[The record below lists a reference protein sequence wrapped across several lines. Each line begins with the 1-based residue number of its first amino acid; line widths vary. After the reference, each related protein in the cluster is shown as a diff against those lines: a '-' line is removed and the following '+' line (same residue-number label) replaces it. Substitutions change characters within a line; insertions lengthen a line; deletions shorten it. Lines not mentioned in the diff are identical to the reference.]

1 MASVAAEVVRG
12 MSPETLA
19 AVIGGVAGGVV
30 GGVLGIVGVVLGLLV
45 QRFLQRT
52 GAVQHRIGEG
62 DWFVARST
70 STEVEERRLR
80 VAFLNR
86 KYVPVTV
93 WGMRVEF
100 SRGGEPLEDW
110 ARPHV
115 QRVEQDGSI
124 SELSPVTLPPHIL
137 VPLVIRV
144 IPEGFPQ
151 GTDQERTARLRKL
164 QEADSAEFVATLI
177 GARDKREKLKE
188 PWRPLQR
195 PQERP

>member
-12 MSPETLA
+12 MSPETQA

-30 GGVLGIVGVVLGLLV
+30 GGVLGIVGVVLGLLL

-52 GAVQHRIGEG
+52 GAVRHRIGEG
-62 DWFVARST
+62 DWFVERST
-70 STEVEERRLR
+70 RAEVEERRLR

-86 KYVPVTV
+86 KDVPVTV

-100 SRGGEPLEDW
+100 SRGGVPLEDW

-115 QRVEQDGSI
+115 QRVEQDGGI
-124 SELSPVTLPPHIL
+124 SELSPVTLPPHIH

-144 IPEGFPQ
+144 IPERVPHD
-151 GTDQERTARLRKL
+151 TPQERTARLQKL
-164 QEADSAEFVATLI
+164 QEADSAVFEATLI

-188 PWRPLQR
+188 PWRS
-195 PQERP
+195 